1 LIFKKLNLII
11 MKKIINLY
19 IVVVLLIAASLTSC
33 KKEYGNLNNPTV
45 EDYLKNASKDQ
56 LNGLIIGSLSG
67 MRNNEGI
74 YLDAVSV
81 VGREIYRFSNAD
93 PSYVTELLG
102 SGSTTLNNTGFYIT
116 NPWASRYRVVKN
128 CNVLI
133 QAATNSTV
141 ISAEEKKGYTG
152 FAKTLKA
159 YELLLN
165 LNLTNSNGIR
175 VDVSDPAH
183 LGPILGYN
191 ESIAAIASLLDEA
204 KTDLTGSTISFTLTS
219 GFTGLDNTAGLI
231 KFNRALA
238 ARVAVYR
245 QQWNTALTALNESFF
260 DLNGNFN
267 TGVYEVF
274 STGSGDQ
281 LNPAFFPQNQAGEV
295 RLAHPLY
302 VTNIEANDD
311 RIGKATLRSA
321 SVSNSGLT
329 SDRDVWAYTSSTAPI
344 PVIRNEELIL
354 IYAEANIQT
363 PNLANAVTALNKIR
377 NGHNLPNYSGAITS
391 AALIDEMLKQR
402 RYSLFFEG
410 HRWIDMR
417 RYNRLNTLPVDRT
430 GDDVW
435 SAFPIP
441 STEQ

>member
-1 LIFKKLNLII
+1 MKKL
-11 MKKIINLY
+11 INLY
-19 IVVVLLIAASLTSC
+19 ILALLLIAASLSSC
-33 KKEYGNLNNPTV
+33 KKEYGNLNSPTI

-56 LNGLIIGSLSG
+56 LNGLVSGSLSG
-67 MRNNEGI
+67 MRNNEGT

-81 VGREIYRFSNAD
+81 VGREIYRFSGAD
-93 PSYVTELLG
+93 PRFVTELLG
-102 SGSTTLNNTGFYIT
+102 AAGLTLDNTGFYIT

-133 QAATNSTV
+133 EAATNSTK
-141 ISAEEKKGYTG
+141 ISGEEKKGYIG

-165 LNLTNSNGIR
+165 LNLTYTNGIR
-175 VDVSDPAH
+175 VEVADPKN
-183 LGPILGYN
+183 LGPFLN
-191 ESIAAIASLLDEA
+191 NTESMTAIAALLDAA
-204 KTDLTGSTISFTLTS
+204 KTDLTGATIAFTLTS
-219 GFTGLDNTAGLI
+219 GFAGLNDAAGLI

-245 QQWNTALTALNESFF
+245 QQWAAALTALNESFF

-302 VTNIEANDD
+302 TTNIEANDD
-311 RIGKATLRSA
+311 RIGKATLRTA

-329 SDRDVWAYTSSTAPI
+329 SDRDVWVYTSSTAPI

-363 PNLANAVTALNKIR
+363 PNLPNAVTAINKIR
-377 NGHNLPNYSGAITS
+377 TTHNLPVYSGAVTQ

-410 HRWIDMR
+410 HRWIDLR
-417 RYNRLNTLPVDRT
+417 RYNRLNTLPIDRA

-435 SAFPIP
+435 NAFPLP
-441 STEQ
+441 STEL